1 MGGAAA
7 VSLFAPPDG
16 ILPAFLLAAGF
27 FALTVGLTVLIE
39 TPIIVRGKVTDNKAY
54 IRGVNIVTN
63 VLFNMVLL
71 GLGLLGP
78 AVGTYAAE
86 IAGAI
91 WFILG
96 EAVLVPVSEA
106 MAYRRISGAGTK
118 RIFGFTHLANLI
130 SCAAG
135 LALGVL
141 VRNIF

>member
-1 MGGAAA
+1 MKYL
-7 VSLFAPPDG
+7 S
-16 ILPAFLLAAGF
+16 AFLLAA
-27 FALTVGLTVLIE
+27 AYYAATAGLTVIIE

-78 AVGTYAAE
+78 TVGTYAVE
-86 IAGAI
+86 IAGFI

-118 RIFGFTHLANLI
+118 RIFGFTYLANLI

-135 LALGVL
+135 LVLGVL
-141 VRNIF
+141 VQNIF